1 MTSIDL
7 DKIQEAM
14 DWLAETPGGDQA
26 LASLAEACD
35 KVEEAIPT
43 ELNNAEMRYIL
54 ERLMQQRLLA
64 GWDEKIPEPEV
75 SGFAQQPYA
84 GLYPTASG
92 VGRAQLPTY
101 LATQSR
107 VLNYGFVIKASIPV
121 SNFNL
126 GFG

>member
-26 LASLAEACD
+26 LAKLAEACD
-35 KVEEAIPT
+35 QVQEAIPT
-43 ELNNAEMRYIL
+43 ELNSAEMRYIL

-64 GWDEKIPEPEV
+64 GWDQRIPEPEV

-84 GLYPTASG
+84 GLYPRASG
-92 VGRAQLPTY
+92 VGRASLPAY
-101 LATQSR
+101 LSSQSR
-107 VLNYGFVIKASIPV
+107 IVNYGFVIKAAIPV
-121 SNFNL
+121 QDFS
-126 GFG
+126 FGL

>member
-43 ELNNAEMRYIL
+43 ELNSAEMRYIL
-54 ERLMQQRLLA
+54 ERLMQQRLLT
-64 GWDEKIPEPEV
+64 GWDQRIPEPEV
-75 SGFAQQPYA
+75 SGFSQQPYA
-84 GLYPTASG
+84 GLYPGVSG
-92 VGRAQLPTY
+92 VGKASLPSY

-107 VLNYGFVIKASIPV
+107 VLNYGFVIKAAIPV
-121 SNFNL
+121 QDFS
-126 GFG
+126 FGL